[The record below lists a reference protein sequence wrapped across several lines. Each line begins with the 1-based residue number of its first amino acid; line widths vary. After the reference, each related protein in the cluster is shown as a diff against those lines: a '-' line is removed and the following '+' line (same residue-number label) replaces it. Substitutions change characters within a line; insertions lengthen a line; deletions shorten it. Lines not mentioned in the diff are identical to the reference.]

1 MRIALLL
8 SLIFAITLFLNAQT
22 LTLTSYFFEPH
33 ITGLS
38 LPTCITTLSENEM
51 FVCEKET
58 GKVKYFKDGIFVNV
72 VLDLPVEN
80 DGESGL
86 LGIELDPNFT
96 TNGRVYVYY
105 SHAPQDGGPFDGNR
119 LEKFIWNGTTLVFEK
134 LLWEVPFDNTQNN
147 GPGHQG
153 GEVHIGPDEKLY
165 LSIGDMTRGGLSNGR
180 IEQNT
185 STTAVAG
192 AGAIYRLN
200 LDGTI
205 PSDNPFINESDDR
218 LKAIFAYGVRNC
230 FGFTFD
236 SLTGKL
242 WMTDNGPEVYDEVN
256 WFSPGANG
264 GWLKIMGPDARN
276 ATYGSNNYTSYDA
289 DDLVYLTGSHYQDPV
304 FSWLE
309 SLGITGIVFL
319 DSYKFQ
325 PAEKNNVLISDFNLA
340 QLYYFKMNDAR
351 DGFVLT
357 GGAADGVA
365 DSPSE
370 RDINRVGTGW
380 GHVSDLHIG
389 KDGYL
394 YVTGILTGT
403 VYRIRPYND
412 KVLAKTL
419 NLVEGSI
426 KFGGLKQTYESDDVY
441 LNISGRAERGN
452 VIAGQI
458 ELKSTAPPATTKT
471 LKELHFILE
480 THVTGTMGEKIELWN
495 YQTQNWEA
503 VSSGTAGANDKV
515 TDAVITSNI
524 ERFIQS
530 SDREIRARITWTR
543 IA

>member
-1 MRIALLL
+1 
-8 SLIFAITLFLNAQT
+8 
-22 LTLTSYFFEPH
+22 
-33 ITGLS
+33 
-38 LPTCITTLSENEM
+38 M

-58 GKVKYFKDGIFVNV
+58 GKVKYFKNGAFVNV

-80 DGESGL
+80 DGETGL
-86 LGIELDPNFT
+86 LGIELDSNFA
-96 TNGRVYVYY
+96 TNGKVYIYY

-119 LEKFIWNGTTLVFEK
+119 LEKYVWNGTTLTFET
-134 LLWEVPFDNTQNN
+134 LLWEVPFDSTQKN

-153 GEVHIGPDEKLY
+153 GELHMGPDGKLY
-165 LSIGDMTRGGLSNGR
+165 FSVGDMNRGEFSNGR

-185 STTAVAG
+185 STTAIAG
-192 AGAIYRLN
+192 AGAIYRIN
-200 LDGTI
+200 PDGTI
-205 PSDNPFINESDDR
+205 PLDNPFINESDIR
-218 LKAIFAYGVRNC
+218 LKAIYAYGIRNC

-276 ATYGSNNYTSYDA
+276 ATYVSNNYTSYDA
-289 DDLVYLTGSHYQDPV
+289 DDLIYLTNSHYQDPV

-325 PAEKNNVLISDFNLA
+325 PSERNNVLVSDFNLA
-340 QLYYFKMNDAR
+340 QLYYFKMNGAR

-357 GGAADGVA
+357 GGVADGVA
-365 DSPSE
+365 DSPAE

-412 KVLAKTL
+412 KILAKTL
-419 NLVEGSI
+419 NIIEGI
-426 KFGGLKQTYESDDVY
+426 QKFGGLKQTYESDDAY

-452 VIAGQI
+452 VIAGQV
-458 ELKSTAPPATTKT
+458 ELESKAPPPTSKT
-471 LKELHFILE
+471 LEELHFVLE
-480 THVTGTMGEKIELWN
+480 THVTGTMGQKLELYN
-495 YQTQNWEA
+495 YKTQSWEV
-503 VSSGTAGANDKV
+503 VSNSMASSTDQV
-515 TDAVITSNI
+515 TDIGITSNVD
-524 ERFIQS
+524 RFIDAVDGQ
-530 SDREIRARITWTR
+530 IRARITWTR
-543 IA
+543 IVTATAPPSEIFIDEATWRFLYQ